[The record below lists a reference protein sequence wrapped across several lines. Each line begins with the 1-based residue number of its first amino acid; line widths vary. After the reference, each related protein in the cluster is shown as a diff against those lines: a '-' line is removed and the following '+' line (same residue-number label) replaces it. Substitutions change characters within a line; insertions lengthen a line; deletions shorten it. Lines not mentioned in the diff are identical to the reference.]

1 MMKMNKLIVAG
12 TLVLL
17 MAGPSLA
24 VGIDVHQP
32 GEVIAGHLGSTATSG
47 QDIGYQSGYI
57 EQPTM
62 VPLPAAGWMLLAGL
76 GGLVAM
82 RRRARA

>member
-1 MMKMNKLIVAG
+1 MKKLV
-12 TLVLL
+12 
-17 MAGPSLA
+17 
-24 VGIDVHQP
+24 
-32 GEVIAGHLGSTATSG
+32 VIAGVWVLVSAPAFAVPYHSTASSLLCEIHCGENKEAQVEGPDFGTNDVSA
-47 QDIGYQSGYI
+47 
-57 EQPTM
+57 